1 MRINNIV
8 NKYVI
13 KCMPLSSFIPIL
25 LLSGH
30 ILFIFVDFFEA
41 RLAFST
47 QSWFFFYV
55 VTNDH
60 NTSDN
65 DNIDV
70 IIICFSAKQEDDD
83 LRELEAW
90 AN

>member
-1 MRINNIV
+1 MTHV
-8 NKYVI
+8 
-13 KCMPLSSFIPIL
+13 C
-25 LLSGH
+25 H
-30 ILFIFVDFFEA
+30 IL
-41 RLAFST
+41 
-47 QSWFFFYV
+47 

-70 IIICFSAKQEDDD
+70 IIIKFSCFSAKSKAKQEDDD